1 MPPLNRSH
9 HWGEQT
15 DLALQNFGVSG
26 EVFPLPVIRE
36 IAAIKSESAKANA
49 TLGRLNLDPAD
60 VQAVID
66 AADAVSRGEF
76 DEEFPIDVFQTGS
89 GTSSNM
95 NVNEVVASVAM
106 KLARTG
112 TSIHPNDHVNASQS
126 SNDVVPSAVHLAV
139 GRSVQTQLL
148 PGAAVL
154 TSQLRLC
161 AVENKDV
168 VKIGRTHL
176 MDAVPVTLGQE
187 FGGMARSIEL
197 SYARIVIALDRLM
210 ELPLGGTAIGT
221 GLNAPPGFAVK
232 VIEGLRIRT
241 GMPWVEAVDH
251 FEAQA
256 NRDALVEMSAACR
269 GLAISM
275 FKIANDL
282 RWMASGPVGGLCEIV
297 LPTRQAGSSIMAGK
311 INPVI
316 PEVVCQVSAQ
326 VVGNDAAVAFAGT
339 TGSFELNAM
348 VPVIA
353 RNVLQSVRLLSGAMN
368 DLASKC
374 LRGLVANET
383 LMRDRVTQS
392 SMVATG
398 LNELFGY
405 EKTKSLVEESE
416 RTGTPVAVLV
426 VSKGWLDETS
436 AKRILDPLRLAHPH
450 R

>member
-1 MPPLNRSH
+1 MPSLNHGH

-26 EVFPLPVIRE
+26 EVFPLPVIHE
-36 IAAIKSESAKANA
+36 IAVIKSESAKANA
-49 TLGRLNLDPAD
+49 ALGRLNLGPAD
-60 VQAVID
+60 TQALID

-76 DEEFPIDVFQTGS
+76 DEEFPVDVFQTGS

-112 TSIHPNDHVNASQS
+112 TAIHPNDHVNASQS

-148 PGAAVL
+148 PGAAAL
-154 TSQLRLC
+154 TAQLRLC
-161 AVENKDV
+161 AVENRDV

-197 SYARIVIALDRLM
+197 SYARILIALDRLM

-221 GLNAPPGFAVK
+221 GLNAPPGFAVN
-232 VIEGLRIRT
+232 VIERLRIRT
-241 GMPWVEAVDH
+241 GLPWVEAADH

-353 RNVLQSVRLLSGAMN
+353 RNVLQSVRLLSGASN

-392 SMVATG
+392 SMVATA

-416 RTGTPVAVLV
+416 RTGTPVVVLV
-426 VSKGWLDETS
+426 VSEGLLDEST
-436 AKRILDPLRLAHPH
+436 AKHVLDPLRLAHPD